1 MSYAKEAA
9 NKLNAREPKV
19 ANPGMPDRNKPTYHK
34 DCHGSIPA
42 GTNVKATVAKVLKG
56 K

>member
-1 MSYAKEAA
+1 MNKLEPIK
-9 NKLNAREPKV
+9 KLNAREPKV
-19 ANPGMPDRNKPTYHK
+19 ANGGMPSRNSGTYHK

-42 GTNVKATVAKVLKG
+42 KLDVRATAAKVLKG

>member
-1 MSYAKEAA
+1 MNKLEPIK
-9 NKLNAREPKV
+9 KLNAREPKV
-19 ANPGMPDRNKPTYHK
+19 SNGGMPSRNSGTYHK

-42 GTNVKATVAKVLKG
+42 KLDVRATAAKVLKG

>member
-1 MSYAKEAA
+1 MNKLEPIK
-9 NKLNAREPKV
+9 KLNAREPKV
-19 ANPGMPDRNKPTYHK
+19 ANGGMPNRSSGTYHK

-42 GTNVKATVAKVLKG
+42 KLDVRATAAKVLKG

>member
-1 MSYAKEAA
+1 MNKLEPIK
-9 NKLNAREPKV
+9 KLNAREPKV
-19 ANPGMPDRNKPTYHK
+19 ANGGMTSRNSGTYHK

-42 GTNVKATVAKVLKG
+42 KLDVRATAAKVLKG